1 MKKSVFNSV
10 IKDLGPILWRNI
22 FSLVVVIIGGLS
34 LILIALGDLR
44 DGIFLAVVILINII
58 IGIIQEI
65 RSKIT
70 LEKLQITTAS
80 KYSILR
86 DHKKHIVYSEE
97 IKSKDIVE
105 LRLGDQVPV
114 DGIITDS
121 QMCECNEA
129 LLSGESNNIS
139 KRVGDTLLAGS
150 IIVAGS
156 AKLVARKPKS
166 ESYIAV
172 MTQNLKRY
180 QRNLSPIQKSMLK
193 FIQIMAMALVVI
205 ALVILAKSYIQSE
218 PLVIAIKQIAAIAAT
233 IIAEGLILTSTI
245 FFTYGAIRMSR
256 KKVLLQQINAIEN
269 LGRVSIV
276 CLDKTGTL
284 TQNQPIFDKIEYYS
298 SDPVEISNTK
308 KLITSYI
315 YKESAI
321 TAVIQALRNE
331 FKRSSTFKI
340 INFVPFSSERKYAA
354 FEHVG
359 SDKKVFVG
367 ASEYFTPNLDEH
379 QKKWAEDKIKL
390 YSKQAKRVLMIAT
403 AISGEL
409 DDPKSLKGLE
419 INGLII
425 MDNPLK
431 ESSKEVVRFLQ
442 KRGLQLL
449 VISGDNS
456 KTVRA
461 IADRANIAHD
471 NRVIS
476 GSQVEAMT
484 KTELI
489 QAIKKQ
495 PLFARIL
502 PSQKERIVKAA
513 QTMGLT
519 AMVGDG
525 ANDALAIKTA
535 DVGVAMFSGSS
546 ASRQTADI
554 VLLDNSFATIP
565 KGIGLSD
572 SIITT
577 LEMVASLFFSRVWT
591 GVFLIFGTLLMDINY
606 PFTPRNITLLNLFII
621 GFPVVLWGAWPRNR
635 IRSIHDK
642 SFLARTLPFS
652 IVNALIIATTTLVTY
667 YLGSIV
673 LHTDLAQLSMIVY
686 SVFVIMSIF
695 TISLIPESIGVMKDR
710 LQTAAIWFSFGV
722 IALILM
728 FFNSNIGIA
737 QFFGLSPLSIRYIV
751 FAASFAMLGA
761 ILQKIAVRIEL
772 SDKLMYKLKILLPKR
787 NNTRTN

>member
-1 MKKSVFNSV
+1 MKKSVFRSV

-22 FSLVVVIIGGLS
+22 FSLVVIIIGGLS
-34 LILIALGDLR
+34 VILIILGDLR
-44 DGIFLAVVILINII
+44 DGVFLAVVILINIV

-80 KYSILR
+80 RYNILR
-86 DHKKHIVYSEE
+86 NHKKHIVFSEE
-97 IKSKDIVE
+97 IRPKDVVE
-105 LRLGDQVPV
+105 LGLGDQVPV
-114 DGIITDS
+114 DGIISDS

-129 LLSGESNNIS
+129 LLSGESDNIS
-139 KRVGDTLLAGS
+139 KRAGDTLLAGS

-156 AKLVARKPKS
+156 AKMVARKPKN
-166 ESYIAV
+166 ESYITV
-172 MTQNLKRY
+172 MTQSLKRY

-193 FIQIMAMALVVI
+193 FIQIMAITLVVI
-205 ALVILAKSYIQSE
+205 AIVILTKSYIQSE

-269 LGRVSIV
+269 LGRVSMV

-284 TQNQPIFDKIEYYS
+284 TQDQPIFDKIEYFS
-298 SDPVEISNTK
+298 SKPDETSNTK
-308 KLITSYI
+308 KLIRSYI
-315 YKESAI
+315 YKESAA
-321 TAVIQALRNE
+321 TAVIQALRAE
-331 FKRSSTFKI
+331 FDESTTFKI
-340 INFVPFSSERKYAA
+340 IDFLPFSSERKYAA
-354 FEHVG
+354 FEIAD
-359 SDKKVFVG
+359 SNKKVFIG
-367 ASEYFTPNLDEH
+367 ASEYFTPKLDKH
-379 QKKWAEDKIKL
+379 QKKWAKEKIKL
-390 YSKQAKRVLMIAT
+390 YSKQAKRVLIVAT
-403 AISGEL
+403 ALSAEL
-409 DDPKSLKGLE
+409 DDPKSVKGLE
-419 INGLII
+419 VNGLII

-442 KRGLQLL
+442 KRGVQLL

-461 IADRANIAHD
+461 IADRANITHG

-476 GSQVEAMT
+476 GSQVESMT
-484 KTELI
+484 RSELM
-489 QAIKKQ
+489 QAIRKQ

-502 PSQKERIVKAA
+502 PSQKERIIKAA
-513 QTMGLT
+513 QVMGLT

-525 ANDALAIKTA
+525 ANDALAIKAA

-577 LEMVASLFFSRVWT
+577 LEMIASLFFSRVWT
-591 GVFLIFGTLLMDINY
+591 GVFLIFGTLLIDINY

-652 IVNALIIATTTLVTY
+652 IVNALIIATTTLLTY

-673 LHTDLAQLSMIVY
+673 LHTDLVELSMIAY

-710 LQTAAIWFSFGV
+710 LQTAVIWLSFGV
-722 IALILM
+722 IALILI
-728 FFNSNIGIA
+728 FFNSNTGIA
-737 QFFGLSPLSIRYIV
+737 QFFGLSPLSIRYII
-751 FAASFAMLGA
+751 FAVSFAMLGA

-772 SDKLMYKLKILLPKR
+772 SDKLMNKLKIFSSKK
-787 NNTRTN
+787 NNTRTI